1 MIQPNPSL
9 GPFYTYAG
17 SGVLPCVCFH
27 LPTVQKT
34 AALVHHEQ
42 AHSTLDAKKWLH
54 RLPPDAQQGRSSQAP
69 GIAGMWSVNDFPYY
83 ARVVP
88 DSDMGSLLSSFGV
101 VFNFC
106 R

>member
-9 GPFYTYAG
+9 GPLYTHAG
-17 SGVLPCVCFH
+17 SRVLPCVRFA

-42 AHSTLDAKKWLH
+42 AHSTFDAKKWLH

-69 GIAGMWSVNDFPYY
+69 GVAAFP
-83 ARVVP
+83 P
-88 DSDMGSLLSSFGV
+88 TFPL
-101 VFNFC
+101 
-106 R
+106 

>member
-17 SGVLPCVCFH
+17 SGVLPCASFH

-69 GIAGMWSVNDFPYY
+69 GIAVLLAPGVWRKLHYRQVNGLIFDDFGQ
-83 ARVVP
+83 
-88 DSDMGSLLSSFGV
+88 STFFGTLS
-101 VFNFC
+101 
-106 R
+106 